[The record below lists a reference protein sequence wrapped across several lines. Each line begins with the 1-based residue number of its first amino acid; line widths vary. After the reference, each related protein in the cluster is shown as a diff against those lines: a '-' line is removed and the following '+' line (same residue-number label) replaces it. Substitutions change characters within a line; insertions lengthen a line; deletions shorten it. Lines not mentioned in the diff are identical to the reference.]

1 MAALPKFVCRCGRLR
16 AATLVGPQRY
26 RFRKHDAPGNV
37 DEPCPGS
44 GDEITIE
51 EAATRAEA
59 LAAEA
64 SPAAGVEEGTPI
76 DGHSEPTTYPTLPPT
91 VTDGLTIYGRTL
103 GAQMRP
109 AHCAD
114 DETVLA
120 LLIADEAPKSPDDS
134 GVVFIDKQSAQ
145 YLRDLLNIATAR
157 GML

>member
-1 MAALPKFVCRCGRLR
+1 MAELPKFVCAGCRRYR
-16 AATLVGPQRY
+16 ACTVVGPDTY
-26 RFRKHDAPGNV
+26 RFRKHDAAGNV

-44 GDEITIE
+44 GDEVTLDQ
-51 EAATRAEA
+51 AAARARE
-59 LAAEA
+59 LT
-64 SPAAGVEEGTPI
+64 AGEPVATAEGTPI